1 METFIHFRHCTFIH
15 GDTDATQSDG
25 LYISPKLIKIDLNIT
40 FFFYLKM
47 CFRI

>member
-1 METFIHFRHCTFIH
+1 METFIQLKTHSH

-40 FFFYLKM
+40 FFAHLKM
-47 CFRI
+47 CC